1 MHQFV
6 NELTHGETVEDTYLL
21 SEKHLRA
28 NRNGNLY
35 LQAELRD
42 RTGNISSRLWNAT
55 ENLYSSIEAG
65 GFVRIKGK
73 VQLFQGSLQMILSQ
87 VKAIPSNDVELEDFL
102 PVSSRE
108 VNQLE
113 HRLKAL
119 LFDIADPQLHALME
133 CFLIDEELM
142 TRFSSAPAGI
152 KNHHAYLGGL
162 LEHAVNLLEVADRI
176 VDLYPPVD
184 RDLLLAGIF
193 LHDIG
198 KVSEFSYERSFQYS
212 EEGQLVGHLI
222 IGVELLNKKV
232 LEAETLLDEPFDK
245 ELLLRLKHMILS
257 HHGTYEFGSPKLPM
271 TPEAIALHYLD
282 NLDAKIHQFAQ
293 QIEEDM
299 NPSSVWT
306 NYIPSLGRK
315 LYKGTQNPMSF
326 QGLNPPPIEP

>member
-55 ENLYSSIEAG
+55 ENLYSSIEEG

-119 LFDIADPQLHALME
+119 LFDIADPQLHTLME

-198 KVSEFSYERSFQYS
+198 KVSELSYERSFQYS

-232 LEAETLLDEPFDK
+232 LEAEKLLDEPFDT

-306 NYIPSLGRK
+306 NYIPSLERK

-326 QGLNPPPIEP
+326 QELNLPPTES